1 VSKASVE
8 DIEVYQQQG
17 WGQPLGFGATPALVV
32 IDFTVGFADPAVL
45 GGGNI
50 SSAIERTQQVLAAAR
65 AARIPVAF
73 SRHVYEEDGSD
84 RGLFNRKAPVL
95 NSLTPESR
103 IAQIVPSLAPLAGEL
118 ILDKR
123 YPSIFFRTDFASWL
137 TIRQVDTLI
146 ITGCTTSG
154 CIRASAVDCLCSGF
168 RPIVLA
174 DCVGDRAIGPHEAN
188 LFDLR
193 QKYADVVDSRVALE
207 RLGAR

>member
-1 VSKASVE
+1 MSEASIE
-8 DIEVYQQQG
+8 DIAVYQKQG
-17 WGQPLGFGATPALVV
+17 FGQLLGFGATPALVV
-32 IDFTVGFADPAVL
+32 IDFTVGFADPTVL

-50 SSAIERTQQVLAAAR
+50 PSAIERTEKVLAAAR
-65 AARIPVAF
+65 AASIPVAF
-73 SRHVYEEDGSD
+73 SRHVYEKDGSD
-84 RGLFNRKAPVL
+84 RGLFNRKAPII

-103 IAQIVPSLAPLAGEL
+103 IAQIVPSLTPLPGEL
-118 ILDKR
+118 ILNKR

-137 TIRQVDTLI
+137 TIRQVDTLL

-174 DCVGDRAIGPHEAN
+174 DCVGDRATGPHEAN

-193 QKYADVVDSRVALE
+193 QKYADVVDSQVVLE